1 MRLPAARLLAP
12 MLLVPLLAAAP
23 PARAQ
28 PVAVEFVDASTP
40 TRCAEED
47 NVYVR
52 LLGEGI
58 RRFRIVATP
67 PPYTPL
73 LTENLR
79 DPDFTDCDFS
89 SDPAFTFEPRTVTLY
104 EDERV
109 KLVGWTF
116 GSFWRADVIPVR
128 WPGGEDSGLHLL
140 QLFTKTRGTAEPFEY
155 LVLYPSD
162 GYWRLRPLAP
172 ENLDDNAYGSSFLI
186 GPVEERGRPIVDIRS
201 VAFDPA
207 VPGFRLEFA
216 RGGRAELDV
225 LAFGRDAA
233 ELEVRLDPPVP
244 AGMPFAALRSML
256 VTVDNSDAAEA
267 AWRTEPDGFWTVAP
281 IIGFGRAEAVEAR
294 FGRTVPSRHNIA
306 APDTT
311 FRGFAR

>member
-1 MRLPAARLLAP
+1 MRSAALGAALLLLAG
-12 MLLVPLLAAAP
+12 AAH
-23 PARAQ
+23 AQ
-28 PVAVEFVDASTP
+28 PASVVFDDASTP

-58 RRFRIVATP
+58 RRFRIAATP

-73 LTENLR
+73 LTENLK
-79 DPDFTDCDFS
+79 DPDFTDCDFA
-89 SDPAFTFEPRTVTLY
+89 SDPAFAFEPRTVVLY

-109 KLVGWTF
+109 RLVGWTF
-116 GSFWRADVIPVR
+116 ESFWRPDRVPVR
-128 WPGGEDSGLHLL
+128 VPGREESGLHLL
-140 QLFTKTRGTAEPFEY
+140 QLFDRTVGPEPYEY

-162 GYWRLRPLAP
+162 GYWRLRPMAP
-172 ENLDDNAYGSSFLI
+172 AQLDENSYGSSFLV

-201 VAFDPA
+201 VEFDPS

-216 RGGRAELDV
+216 GGGRAALDV
-225 LAFGRDAA
+225 VAFGREAA
-233 ELEVRLDPPVP
+233 EVEVRLDPPVP
-244 AGMPFAALRSML
+244 AGAPFAALRSMK

-267 AWRTEPDGFWTVAP
+267 AWRTRPDGFWTVAP
-281 IIGFGRAEAVEAR
+281 IIGFGRAEGVEAR

-311 FRGFAR
+311 FGGFER

>member
-1 MRLPAARLLAP
+1 MRLPAALLLAP
-12 MLLVPLLAAAP
+12 LLLAVPAA
-23 PARAQ
+23 AQ
-28 PVAVEFVDASTP
+28 PAAVEFVDASRP

-73 LTENLR
+73 LTENLK

-89 SDPAFTFEPRTVTLY
+89 SDPAFSFEPRTVTLY
-104 EDERV
+104 EDARV

-116 GSFWRADVIPVR
+116 ESFWRADVIPVR

-140 QLFTKTRGTAEPFEY
+140 QLFTKTQGPEPFEY

-162 GYWRLRPLAP
+162 GYWRLRPMTPANLP
-172 ENLDDNAYGSSFLI
+172 ENAYGSSFLV
-186 GPVEERGRPIVDIRS
+186 GPVEESGRPIVDIRS
-201 VAFDPA
+201 VSFDPA

-225 LAFGRDAA
+225 VAFGRDAA
-233 ELEVRLDPPVP
+233 EVEVRLDPPVP

-256 VTVDNSDAAEA
+256 VAVDNSDAAEA
-267 AWRTEPDGFWTVAP
+267 AWRTEPGGFWTVAP

-311 FRGFAR
+311 FRGFER